1 VDKIVAS
8 KTNRQKEP
16 VVVQLPPPG
25 SGKGCLK
32 ALGGSSSD
40 DFNNALANQVVSSLW
55 LAHSDA
61 AGRDKLFHAALAAVV
76 GIGPRDELEGMLA
89 AQMVA
94 AHTAVMECYRRAM
107 IPEQPLEGR
116 SENLKYAA
124 KLSRVYAHQLE
135 ALARYRGKGQQ
146 TVRVEHVT
154 VNAGGQAI
162 VGNVTGGT
170 RAKGNSEEQPD
181 AKHLTHAQVEALP
194 SEVQA
199 ERENVPVT
207 GG

>member
-1 VDKIVAS
+1 MAS
-8 KTNRQKEP
+8 KTKNPKEP

-32 ALGGSSSD
+32 ALGGSVSD
-40 DFNNALANQVVSSLW
+40 DFNNALANQVIGTLW

-61 AGRDKLFHAALAAVV
+61 AGGEKLFQAAVAAMV

-89 AQMVA
+89 AQML
-94 AHTAVMECYRRAM
+94 AVHNATMECYRRAM
-107 IPEQPLEGR
+107 ISEQTFQGR

-124 KLSRVYAHQLE
+124 KLSRVYADQME

-162 VGNVTGGT
+162 VVNVTGGT
-170 RAKGNSEEQPD
+170 GAKAKLEDQPN
-181 AKHLTHAQVEALP
+181 AKHLTHAPGQALP
-194 SEVQA
+194 SEIET
-199 ERENVPVT
+199 EREALPIAS
-207 GG
+207 GHRI